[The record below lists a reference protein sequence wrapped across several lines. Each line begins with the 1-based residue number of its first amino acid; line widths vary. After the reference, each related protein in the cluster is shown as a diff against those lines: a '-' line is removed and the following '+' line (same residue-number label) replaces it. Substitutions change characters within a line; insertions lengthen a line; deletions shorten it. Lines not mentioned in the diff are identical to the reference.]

1 MSFNRSKYD
10 DCTYKNILNRNVG
23 VLGYILD
30 INNHEHVK
38 PCRHQLGWLSGNNVS
53 HIKGNVIDL
62 ESDLRNQTRY
72 ISKSTNSAYI
82 PSNDGFIYNDK
93 TQPINTKPLHLNG
106 CQSISYKA
114 ISLPYDNF
122 ISNNRC

>member
-10 DCTYKNILNRNVG
+10 DCTYKNLLNRNVG

-93 TQPINTKPLHLNG
+93 TQPINTKWL
-106 CQSISYKA
+106 SIY
-114 ISLPYDNF
+114 F
-122 ISNNRC
+122 I